1 MDKMLP
7 GNLDQC
13 IKGLMDISRALT
25 SDRSREDIL
34 DLIVMVAAKMTGAAV
49 CSIWLID
56 DTTRP
61 QVMRLQSTQA
71 ADPDYVK
78 DRSLRIQEGVVG
90 LVASQNR
97 TLTVADVLSDLNFK
111 EKETA
116 RKLGLVSM
124 LGVPIRIKDGRV
136 TGVLNCF
143 TTTPHDFSEIEIN
156 LMAAVAQQAG
166 VAIFNAELMLKTQA
180 AEEELQT
187 RKLVERAKEI
197 LMRRREMNG
206 DAAYQWLQKR
216 SMDSR
221 KSMRAVA
228 EAILLSEDLGYY
240 SSIPHALNKKSL

>member
-1 MDKMLP
+1 
-7 GNLDQC
+7 
-13 IKGLMDISRALT
+13 MDISRALT
-25 SDRSREDIL
+25 SGRSREDVL
-34 DLIVMVAAKMTGAAV
+34 DLIVMATAKMIGAAA
-49 CSIWLID
+49 CSIWLVD
-56 DTTRP
+56 ETTRP
-61 QVMRLQSTQA
+61 PVMRLQA
-71 ADPDYVK
+71 ARVADPDYVK
-78 DRSLRIQEGVVG
+78 DGSLRIQEGMAG
-90 LVASQNR
+90 RVAAQNR
-97 TLTVADVLSDLNFK
+97 PLMVADILSDPNFK

-116 RKLGLVSM
+116 RKLGLASM

-136 TGVLNCF
+136 IGVLHCF
-143 TTTPHDFSEIEIN
+143 TTAPHDFSQIEIN
-156 LMAAVAQQAG
+156 LMAAVAQQAA

-180 AEEELQT
+180 AEEELET

-197 LMRRREMNG
+197 LMRRREING